1 MELIK
6 YPATEV
12 VFHIRHNLRDLP
24 DGKQSG
30 NDAIDPAL
38 TSHNYSLIDR
48 GKNAAEVNQYRLD
61 LEKEIYHYK
70 RSNLVHA
77 VELVIQCP
85 TDCPIDQ
92 KKAFF
97 EETYRHICSTLPM
110 GERCVYVAQVHVDE
124 KHRGPD
130 GSVISKDHLH
140 IMYVPA
146 VPDKKHTDY
155 EYKMCADQLTKK
167 AILKRMHTE
176 LQSHLD
182 SAGIHATVVRK
193 KEGSGKNI
201 SLSVDQLKDLTRR
214 TGIVLDHGLTME
226 ELATLFKENA
236 IKQNEIQVLRSD
248 LEEKSQEL
256 ERLKAYAAEL
266 KKEQHI
272 SESSWGASAGW
283 GSSSCGEKEN
293 SREVEK

>member
-6 YPATEV
+6 YQATEV

-85 TDCPIDQ
+85 DDCPIDQ

-130 GSVISKDHLH
+130 GSVISKEHLH

-146 VPDKKHTDY
+146 VPDKKHTGY
-155 EYKMCADQLTKK
+155 EYKMCADQLTRKATLKQMHKK
-167 AILKRMHTE
+167 

-182 SAGIHATVVRK
+182 SAGIHATILRK

-201 SLSVDQLKDLTRR
+201 SLSVAQLKEFTKQ
-214 TGIVLDHGLTME
+214 TGIVIDHSLTLD
-226 ELATLFKENA
+226 ELVALFKEN
-236 IKQNEIQVLRSD
+236 IVNENQIQMLRSD
-248 LEEKSQEL
+248 LEEKAQEI
-256 ERLKAYAAEL
+256 ERLKEYAAEL
-266 KKEQHI
+266 KKEHHI
-272 SESSWGASAGW
+272 PESSWGASTGW
-283 GSSSCGEKEN
+283 GTSSWGEKEK

>member
-6 YPATEV
+6 YQATEV

-85 TDCPIDQ
+85 DDCPIDQ

-130 GSVISKDHLH
+130 GSVISKEHLH

-146 VPDKKHTDY
+146 VPDKKHTGY
-155 EYKMCADQLTKK
+155 EYKMCADQLTRKATLKQMHKK
-167 AILKRMHTE
+167 

-182 SAGIHATVVRK
+182 SAGIHATVLRK

-201 SLSVDQLKDLTRR
+201 SLSVAQLKEFTKQ
-214 TGIVLDHGLTME
+214 TGIVIDHSLTLD
-226 ELATLFKENA
+226 ELVALFKEN
-236 IKQNEIQVLRSD
+236 IVNENQIQMLRSD
-248 LEEKSQEL
+248 LEEKAQEIK
-256 ERLKAYAAEL
+256 RLKEYAAEL

-272 SESSWGASAGW
+272 PESSWGASAGW
-283 GSSSCGEKEN
+283 GTSSWGEKEK